1 MSSNV
6 LPSAP
11 HDQSTLYPQ
20 LSPHDFRMQKANEV
34 SAALNA
40 EVVHYR
46 SVSKKYKRAKK
57 TTNWIAAGSGFI
69 STACSSASFGSALS
83 VVGIP
88 AAIPLGGLGGFFAL
102 ASSGLIIASKKLD
115 SKIKKHQEIVTHAI
129 AKRDT
134 VYRLHSKA
142 LSDNKISDD
151 EFQLIMAEF
160 QQYNVLKDA
169 IRAKVARNSPQ
180 PDIEKIKKDV
190 RSEMQ
195 AEFQKKN
202 KCTRHRLE
210 LTYQKFTSGFH
221 ISVTKSH
228 A

>member
-11 HDQSTLYPQ
+11 QEEPRMYPELPQ
-20 LSPHDFRMQKANEV
+20 HDFRMQKANEV

-40 EVVHYR
+40 EVFHYC
-46 SVSKKYKRAKK
+46 SVAKKYKRAKK
-57 TTNWIAAGSGFI
+57 TTNPFAAGLGMI
-69 STACSSASFGSALS
+69 SAACSTASFGSALT

-88 AAIPLGGLGGFFAL
+88 AAIPLGGVGGFFAL

-115 SKIKKHQEIVTHAI
+115 SKIKKHQEIVTLVI

-142 LSDNKISDD
+142 LTDNQISDG

-160 QQYNVLKDA
+160 QQYNVLKEA
-169 IRAKVARNSPQ
+169 VRAKLTRQTSR
-180 PDIEKIKKDV
+180 PDVEKIKKDV
-190 RSEMQ
+190 RTEME
-195 AEFQKKN
+195 AEFRKKI
-202 KCTRHRLE
+202 TA
-210 LTYQKFTSGFH
+210 LT
-221 ISVTKSH
+221 
-228 A
+228 AD